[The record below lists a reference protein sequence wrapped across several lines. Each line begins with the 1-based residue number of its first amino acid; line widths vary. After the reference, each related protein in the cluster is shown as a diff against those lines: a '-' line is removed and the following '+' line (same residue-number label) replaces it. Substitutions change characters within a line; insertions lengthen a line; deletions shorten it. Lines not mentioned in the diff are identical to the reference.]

1 MIYTNQMTGKY
12 SHVLAIFNCITYYHT
27 FLFYL
32 QIPIKAPL
40 KNYKRDNPVSMTRRI
55 QNSEYP
61 LIITCFLGGFPN
73 GTIKKKQESVYLF
86 IATNDT
92 LK

>member
-12 SHVLAIFNCITYYHT
+12 SHVLAIFNFVTYYHT

-32 QIPIKAPL
+32 PIPIKAPL
-40 KNYKRDNPVSMTRRI
+40 A
-55 QNSEYP
+55 

-73 GTIKKKQESVYLF
+73 GTIKKNQESVYLF

-92 LK
+92 LE